1 MSKND
6 IFNDVSRETFERLE
20 TYVDLLVR
28 WNSKINLV
36 SKTTIPQVWERHL
49 TDSAQLFSLSSTFT
63 SWVDMGSGGGF
74 PGLVIAI
81 YAAEFCSE
89 GHVTLIESDQRKCA
103 FLRTVGRE
111 TGVDVT
117 VISERIESVPP
128 QNADVIS
135 ARALTS
141 LDGLLEF
148 SVRHMDPNGTALFLK
163 GARWN
168 LELEEAKRLWRFRYE
183 AHQSKTD
190 PEAVILE
197 VGGIERVQ

>member
-1 MSKND
+1 MSIDD
-6 IFNDVSRETFERLE
+6 ISDNVSRETFARLE
-20 TYVDLLVR
+20 TYVEILAQ

-36 SKTTIPQVWERHL
+36 SKTTIPDVWERHI
-49 TDSAQLFSLSSTFT
+49 TDSAQLFSISPKFK

-81 YAAEFCSE
+81 YAAEFCPE

-117 VISERIESVPP
+117 VISERIEMAPP
-128 QNADVIS
+128 QCADVVS

-141 LDGLLEF
+141 LEGLFGF
-148 SVRHMDPNGTALFLK
+148 SIRHLDPRGKALFLK

-168 LELEEAKRLWRFRYE
+168 LELNDAKRLWRFRYG
-183 AHQSKTD
+183 AHKSKTD
-190 PEAVILE
+190 PESVILE
-197 VGGIERVQ
+197 VGGIERV